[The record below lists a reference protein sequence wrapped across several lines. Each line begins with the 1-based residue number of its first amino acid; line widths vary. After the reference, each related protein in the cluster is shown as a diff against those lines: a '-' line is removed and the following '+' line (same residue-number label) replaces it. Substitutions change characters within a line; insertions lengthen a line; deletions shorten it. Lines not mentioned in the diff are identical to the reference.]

1 MYIIVGL
8 GNPGLK
14 YETTRHNMGF
24 ITIDYLSQQHNIPV
38 NRLGFKSLYGQG
50 IIGGEKVILVKP
62 QTFMNLSG
70 QTVREIADFYKLDVD
85 KIIVIYD
92 EINLPLGKLRVRASG
107 SAGGHNGMK
116 NIIYLLQSDKFPR
129 IRVGVG
135 MPENPHKDIADHVL
149 EKLSKNEI
157 EILKD
162 TVKDAALA
170 AELIV
175 KDGVQ
180 TAMNKLN

>member
-8 GNPGLK
+8 GNPGSK

-50 IIGGEKVILVKP
+50 TISGEKVILVKP

-70 QTVREIADFYKLDVD
+70 QTVREIADFYKIDHD

>member
-8 GNPGLK
+8 GNPGAK

-24 ITIDYLSQQHNIPV
+24 ITIDYLSRELNIPV

-50 IIGGEKVILVKP
+50 VIGGEKVILVKP

-70 QTVREIADFYKLDVD
+70 QTVKEIVDFFKVPAENL
-85 KIIVIYD
+85 IVIYD
-92 EINLPLGKLRVRASG
+92 DINIPLGKLRIRPFG
-107 SAGGHNGMK
+107 SDGGHNGMK

-135 MPENPHKDIADHVL
+135 MPD
-149 EKLSKNEI
+149 NE
-157 EILKD
+157 
-162 TVKDAALA
+162 
-170 AELIV
+170 
-175 KDGVQ
+175 
-180 TAMNKLN
+180 

>member
-8 GNPGLK
+8 GNPGAK

-24 ITIDYLSQQHNIPV
+24 ITIDYLSRELNIPV

-50 IIGGEKVILVKP
+50 VIGGEKVILVKP

-70 QTVREIADFYKLDVD
+70 QTVKEIVDFFKVPAENL
-85 KIIVIYD
+85 IVIYD
-92 EINLPLGKLRVRASG
+92 DINIPLGKLRIRPFG
-107 SAGGHNGMK
+107 SDGGHNGMK

-135 MPENPHKDIADHVL
+135 MPDNEHIDIADHVL
-149 EKLSKNEI
+149 GKLTKDEI
-157 EILKD
+157 SVLTD
-162 TVKDAALA
+162 TVKNAAKA
-170 AELIV
+170 AELIITE
-175 KDGVQ
+175 GISS
-180 TAMNKLN
+180 AMNKLN